1 MIGEVVIQVKQNLA
15 LFCSI
20 VSLILSWNSV
30 KSFTVRKVF
39 PKMKFEEEYG
49 KLEADKCFQK
59 ESWTKY
65 MRQTLVLM

>member
-1 MIGEVVIQVKQNLA
+1 
-15 LFCSI
+15 
-20 VSLILSWNSV
+20 
-30 KSFTVRKVF
+30 
-39 PKMKFEEEYG
+39 MKFEEEYG